1 MRTKKGALPFA
12 VAFLAP
18 VLLLYTLLVVLP
30 MFSSLYYGLTKW
42 NGVAARQF
50 IGLANF
56 NTLFASPDY
65 WRTFENTLKLVLI
78 TLVVQVPGGLA
89 IAYMLHHRMRFFKF
103 FRTVYFLPVVIAP
116 VAIGLMFSLFY
127 NSEVGIFNKLLEIL
141 GLGAWKRR
149 WLSDPQVVIY
159 SVIAPQAWQYIGMYI
174 TIFLAALQSVP
185 EELTESAE
193 IDGAN
198 SFQTFWHILLP
209 QISNFVVIGLI
220 LCITGAFKSFEHPWV
235 MTSGGPGVW
244 SSYLGVYMYRT
255 AFVDFDFGKASAI
268 SVTIVALSLVS
279 TALVR
284 GISARLQ
291 REG

>member
-1 MRTKKGALPFA
+1 MRTKKGELPF
-12 VAFLAP
+12 VIAFLAP
-18 VLLLYTLLVVLP
+18 VLTLYTVLVILP

-42 NGVAARQF
+42 NGVAAQQF
-50 IGLANF
+50 IGLDNF
-56 NTLFASPDY
+56 RTLLASSDY
-65 WRTFENTLKLVLI
+65 WRTFHNTLKLVLI
-78 TLVVQVPGGLA
+78 TLLVQVPGGLA
-89 IAYMLHHRMRFFKF
+89 IAYMLHHRMRFFKL
-103 FRTVYFLPVVIAP
+103 FRTAFFLPVVIAP

-127 NSEVGIFNKLLEIL
+127 NSEVGILNRILETL
-141 GLGAWKRR
+141 GLGLWKRR
-149 WLSDPQVVIY
+149 WLSDPNVVIY

-174 TIFLAALQSVP
+174 TIFLAALQGVP
-185 EELTESAE
+185 VELTESAE

-198 SFQTFWHILLP
+198 SFHIFWHIMLP
-209 QISNFVVIGLI
+209 QISGFIVICLI

-284 GISARLQ
+284 GVAARLQ

>member
-1 MRTKKGALPFA
+1 M
-12 VAFLAP
+12 AP
-18 VLLLYTLLVVLP
+18 VLVLYTFLVILP
-30 MFSSLYYGLTKW
+30 MFSSFYYGLNKW
-42 NGVAARQF
+42 NGIAAKEF
-50 IGLANF
+50 IGLENF
-56 NTLFASPDY
+56 RVLFESTDY
-65 WRTFENTLKLVLI
+65 WRTFNNTIKLVVVTLI
-78 TLVVQVPGGLA
+78 VQIPGGLI
-89 IAYMLHHRMRFFKF
+89 IAYMLHHKMRFYKV
-103 FRTVYFLPVVIAP
+103 FRTITFLPVVIAP

-127 NSEVGIFNKLLEIL
+127 NSEVGIFNKALEAV

-174 TIFLAALQSVP
+174 TIFLAALEGVP
-185 EELTESAE
+185 GELMESAE

-198 SFQTFWHILLP
+198 SFQAFRHIMLP
-209 QISNFVVIGLI
+209 QISGFVVICVI
-220 LCITGAFKSFEHPWV
+220 LCVTGAFKSFEHPWV

-268 SVTIVALSLVS
+268 SVTIVALSLLS
-279 TALVR
+279 TVVVR
-284 GISARLQ
+284 GLAARLN

>member
-1 MRTKKGALPFA
+1 MYKKRSALPFCA
-12 VAFLAP
+12 AFVAP
-18 VLLLYTLLVVLP
+18 VLVLYTFLVILP
-30 MFSSLYYGLTKW
+30 MFSSFYYGLNKW
-42 NGVAARQF
+42 NGIAAKEF
-50 IGLANF
+50 IGLENF
-56 NTLFASPDY
+56 RVLFESTDY
-65 WRTFENTLKLVLI
+65 WRTFNNTIKLVVVTLI
-78 TLVVQVPGGLA
+78 VQIPGGLI
-89 IAYMLHHRMRFFKF
+89 IAYMLHHKMRFYKV
-103 FRTVYFLPVVIAP
+103 FRTITFLPVVIAP

-127 NSEVGIFNKLLEIL
+127 NSEVGIFNKALEAV

-174 TIFLAALQSVP
+174 TIFLAALEGVP
-185 EELTESAE
+185 GELMESAE

-198 SFQTFWHILLP
+198 SFQAFRHIMLP
-209 QISNFVVIGLI
+209 QISGFVVICVI
-220 LCITGAFKSFEHPWV
+220 LCVTGAFKSFEHPWV

-268 SVTIVALSLVS
+268 SVTIVALSLLS
-279 TALVR
+279 TVVVR
-284 GISARLQ
+284 GLAARLN

>member
-1 MRTKKGALPFA
+1 MRTKRGVLPFA
-12 VAFLAP
+12 ATFLAP
-18 VLLLYTLLVVLP
+18 VLLLYTVLVILP

-42 NGVAARQF
+42 NGVAAQQF
-50 IGLANF
+50 IGLDNF
-56 NTLFASPDY
+56 RALFNSSDY
-65 WRTFENTLKLVLI
+65 WRTFNNTLKLVLI
-78 TLVVQVPGGLA
+78 TLLVQVPGGLV
-89 IAYMLHHRMRFFKF
+89 IAYMLHHRMRFFKL
-103 FRTVYFLPVVIAP
+103 FRTAYFLPVVIAP

-127 NSEVGIFNKLLEIL
+127 NSEVGIFNKILETV

-149 WLSDPQVVIY
+149 WLSDPNVVIY

-174 TIFLAALQSVP
+174 TIFLAALQGVP
-185 EELTESAE
+185 MELTESAE

-198 SFQTFWHILLP
+198 SFRIFWHIMLP
-209 QISNFVVIGLI
+209 QISGFIVICLI

-244 SSYLGVYMYRT
+244 SSYLSVYMYHT

-284 GISARLQ
+284 GIAARLQ